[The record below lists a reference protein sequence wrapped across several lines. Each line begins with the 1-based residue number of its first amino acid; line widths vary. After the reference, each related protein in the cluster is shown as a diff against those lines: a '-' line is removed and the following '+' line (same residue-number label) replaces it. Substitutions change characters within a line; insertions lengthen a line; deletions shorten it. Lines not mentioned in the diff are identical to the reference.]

1 MFWFCQ
7 LILSLRD
14 IHKQRIY
21 HRDIKTLNVFISSD
35 QILKIGDFGISKN
48 QDEIEGE
55 MVGTVMYMAPE
66 VINSHP
72 YTAESDI
79 WSLGVILYEI
89 CTNNRPF
96 GNQIVDQA
104 SIMTQILSTEPE
116 DIPKTYSQDL

>member
-1 MFWFCQ
+1 
-7 LILSLRD
+7 
-14 IHKQRIY
+14 
-21 HRDIKTLNVFISSD
+21 
-35 QILKIGDFGISKN
+35 
-48 QDEIEGE
+48 

-96 GNQIVDQA
+96 GNQVVDQA